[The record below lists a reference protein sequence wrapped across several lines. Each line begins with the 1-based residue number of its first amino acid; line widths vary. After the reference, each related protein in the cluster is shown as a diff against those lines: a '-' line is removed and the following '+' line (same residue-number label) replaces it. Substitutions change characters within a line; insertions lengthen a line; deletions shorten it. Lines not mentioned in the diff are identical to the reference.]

1 MHSNAVSY
9 IMLIVLQWTRDLILR
24 WKSNVNDPTLP
35 MLMKWTEKID
45 LALKTESA
53 SRKKVN
59 IEESKESKVPI
70 KRKVV
75 AEEEPVK

>member
-1 MHSNAVSY
+1 
-9 IMLIVLQWTRDLILR
+9 
-24 WKSNVNDPTLP
+24 